1 MGFEAAS
8 RRRHPPPPP
17 SWLCARSPL
26 STRLSPAHLS
36 TRPASRSFSCK
47 SAALCCSGDS
57 TRPSSSPSARSYGR
71 RWYNP
76 LRRRRVP
83 PEDRPSPEIVR
94 RWIGA
99 DQPLA
104 AQMKFTV
111 VSYNILGDKNAS
123 KHRDLYTDIPS
134 QYMRWEWR
142 KRVICEELIGWNP
155 DIICLQEVDKYF
167 ELSKILEKAGYVGS
181 YKRRTGDAVDGCAIF
196 WKANE
201 FWLLEEESIKFKELG
216 LRDNVAQL
224 LVFQACKAE
233 SKQLLVGNIHV
244 LYNPSRGD
252 VKLGQIRHLSSR
264 ANSLSEKWGSIPV
277 LLAGDFNTTPQSA
290 LYKFLSTSKLDI
302 MSYDRRELSGQR
314 SCHPAQVFGEK
325 QDLSNSLFLID
336 RFLTCCWTDEE
347 IKTASGNAEGEVVT
361 HPLNLKSSYATI
373 RGSARTRD
381 SNGEP
386 LATSYHS
393 KFFGTVDYIWYSKGL
408 VPTGVLDT
416 PSVDILRRAGGLPC
430 KKVGSDHL
438 ALVSEFAFTQDSDV
452 GEGTLLATSQM

>member
-8 RRRHPPPPP
+8 RPPPP

-26 STRLSPAHLS
+26 STRLSPSHL
-36 TRPASRSFSCK
+36 TVKPASSFSCK
-47 SAALCCSGDS
+47 SSPLCCSGDS
-57 TRPSSSPSARSYGR
+57 TMLSSSSSPSTRSYSR

-76 LRRRRVP
+76 LRRRP
-83 PEDRPSPEIVR
+83 PEDQPSLEIVR
-94 RWIGA
+94 RWIEA

-104 AQMKFTV
+104 SQAKFTM

-123 KHRDLYTDIPS
+123 KHRDLYTNIPS
-134 QYMRWEWR
+134 PYMKWERR

-167 ELSKILEKAGYVGS
+167 ELSKILERAGYVGS
-181 YKRRTGDAVDGCAIF
+181 YKGRTGDAVDGCAIF

-201 FWLLEEESIKFKELG
+201 FWLLEEESINFKELG

-224 LVFQACKAE
+224 FVFQACKAE
-233 SKQLLVGNIHV
+233 SKHLLVGNIHV

-264 ANSLSEKWGSIPV
+264 AHILSEKWGSIPV

-290 LYKFLSTSKLDI
+290 IYKFLSTSKLDI

-325 QDLSNSLFLID
+325 QDLSNSLLQID
-336 RFLTCCWTDEE
+336 RFLTCGWTDEE
-347 IKTASGNAEGEVVT
+347 IKTAGGSAEGEVVA
-361 HPLNLKSSYATI
+361 HPLYLKSSYATI

-408 VPTGVLDT
+408 VPTRVLDT
-416 PSVDILRRAGGLPC
+416 PPVDILRRTGGLPC

-438 ALVSEFAFTQDSDV
+438 ALVSEFAFTQDNDV
-452 GEGTLLATSQM
+452 GEGTLVATSRM